1 MDIVSRVQG
10 IIVNPKSE
18 WEKIKTEE
26 ISIKELFI
34 SYAMI
39 LAAVPAVAQFIGLGL
54 VGKRIPF
61 VGWYRYGIG
70 SAFIYMIL
78 SYILALAA
86 VYVTGIVINALAPTF
101 GSTQNTNKAMSLA
114 VFSMTPL
121 WVAGILY
128 VIPFLSILVF
138 LGGLYGLY
146 VLYTGF
152 ASGIMATPKEKVLG
166 YFIVSL
172 IVNIILWFVISA
184 ILGAIFAVGAVSGV
198 Y

>member
-1 MDIVSRVQG
+1 MDIVSRVKG
-10 IIVNPKSE
+10 IITNPKNE

-26 ISIKELFI
+26 ISIKELFT

-39 LAAVPAVAQFIGLGL
+39 LAAVPAVAQFIGHGL
-54 VGKRIPF
+54 IGRRIPF
-61 VGWYRYGIG
+61 VGWYRQPLG
-70 SAFIYMIL
+70 SAILYMIL

-86 VYVTGIVINALAPTF
+86 VYVTGLVINALAPSF
-101 GSTQNTNKAMSLA
+101 DSTKDMNKAMALA
-114 VFSMTPL
+114 VFSTTPL
-121 WVAGILY
+121 WVVGILY
-128 VIPFLSILVF
+128 IIPILSILVI

-152 ASGIMATPKEKVLG
+152 AGGMMATPKEKVMG

-172 IVNIILWFVISA
+172 IVNIVLWFVISA
-184 ILGAIFAVGAVSGV
+184 ILGGIFAVGAVSGV